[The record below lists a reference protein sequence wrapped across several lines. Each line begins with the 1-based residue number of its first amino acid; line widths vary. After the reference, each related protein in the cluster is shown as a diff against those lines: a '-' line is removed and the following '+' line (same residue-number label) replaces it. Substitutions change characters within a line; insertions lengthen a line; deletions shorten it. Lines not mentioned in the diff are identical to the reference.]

1 MDKKNTYPIALLVA
15 GLVLMGLGFAEV
27 VDEFWSGMGS
37 ALLVMGIIR
46 LLRFYRLKKN
56 DTYREKMETAVTD
69 ERNQFIRMKAWS
81 WAGYLF
87 IMVSAIATII
97 LKILG
102 QDLPGFQWCRVSDAG
117 AVLDFLFCSE
127 EKILTLKMP
136 SPL

>member
-1 MDKKNTYPIALLVA
+1 MDKKNIYPIALLVA
-15 GLVLMGLGFAEV
+15 GLLLIGLGCAEI

-37 ALLVMGIIR
+37 ALLVIGIIR

-56 DTYREKMETAVTD
+56 DSYREKMETAVTD

-97 LKILG
+97 LRILG
-102 QDLPGFQWCRVSDAG
+102 QDLLSQVASYSVCLMRGLYWVSYF
-117 AVLDFLFCSE
+117 VL
-127 EKILTLKMP
+127 KKKY
-136 SPL
+136 

>member
-37 ALLVMGIIR
+37 ALLVIGIIR

-56 DTYREKMETAVTD
+56 DSYREKMETAVTD
-69 ERNQFIRMKAWS
+69 ERNQFIRVKAWS

-87 IMVSAIATII
+87 IMVSAVATII
-97 LKILG
+97 FRVLG
-102 QDLPGFQWCRVSDAG
+102 QDLLSQFAG
-117 AVLDFLFCSE
+117 YTVCLLLVLYWGSYFV
-127 EKILTLKMP
+127 LKKKY
-136 SPL
+136 

>member
-1 MDKKNTYPIALLVA
+1 MDKKNIYPIALIVA
-15 GLVLMGLGFAEV
+15 GLALIGLGFVEI

-37 ALLVMGIIR
+37 ALLVIGIIR

-56 DTYREKMETAVTD
+56 EAYRDKMETAVTD

-97 LKILG
+97 FRVLG
-102 QDLPGFQWCRVSDAG
+102 QDLLCQVASG
-117 AVLDFLFCSE
+117 AVCLMLVLYWVSYFV
-127 EKILTLKMP
+127 LKKKY
-136 SPL
+136 

>member
-1 MDKKNTYPIALLVA
+1 MDKKNIYPIALIIA
-15 GLVLMGLGFAEV
+15 GLGLVGLGFAEI

-97 LKILG
+97 FRILG
-102 QDLPGFQWCRVSDAG
+102 QDLLSQFASYAVCLMLVLYWVSYF
-117 AVLDFLFCSE
+117 VL
-127 EKILTLKMP
+127 KKKY
-136 SPL
+136 

>member
-1 MDKKNTYPIALLVA
+1 MDKKNVYPIALIIA
-15 GLVLMGLGFAEV
+15 GLALIGLGFAEI

-37 ALLVMGIIR
+37 ALLVIGAIR

-56 DTYREKMETAVTD
+56 DGYREKMETAVTD

-97 LKILG
+97 FRILS
-102 QDLPGFQWCRVSDAG
+102 QDLLSQFASYAVCLMLVLYWVSYF
-117 AVLDFLFCSE
+117 VL
-127 EKILTLKMP
+127 KKKY
-136 SPL
+136 

>member
-1 MDKKNTYPIALLVA
+1 MDKKNTYPIALLAA
-15 GLVLMGLGFAEV
+15 GLVLMGLGFAEI

-37 ALLVMGIIR
+37 ALLVIGAIR

-56 DTYREKMETAVTD
+56 DSYREKMETAVTD

-97 LKILG
+97 FRILG
-102 QDLPGFQWCRVSDAG
+102 QDLLSQFTSY
-117 AVLDFLFCSE
+117 AVCLMLVLYWISYFVV
-127 EKILTLKMP
+127 KKKY
-136 SPL
+136 

>member
-1 MDKKNTYPIALLVA
+1 MDKKNIYPIALIIA
-15 GLVLMGLGFAEV
+15 GLVLFSLGFAEI

-56 DTYREKMETAVTD
+56 DSYREMTETAVTD

-102 QDLPGFQWCRVSDAG
+102 QDLLCQVSSG
-117 AVLDFLFCSE
+117 AVCLMLVLYWISYFV
-127 EKILTLKMP
+127 LKKKY
-136 SPL
+136 

>member
-1 MDKKNTYPIALLVA
+1 MDKKNIYPIVLIAA
-15 GLVLMGLGFAEV
+15 GLTLFGLGFAEI

-56 DTYREKMETAVTD
+56 DSYREKMETAVTD

-87 IMVSAIATII
+87 IICTALGTII
-97 LKILG
+97 FRILG
-102 QDLPGFQWCRVSDAG
+102 QDLLCQVSSG
-117 AVLDFLFCSE
+117 AVCLMLVLYWVSFFV
-127 EKILTLKMP
+127 LKKKY
-136 SPL
+136 

>member
-1 MDKKNTYPIALLVA
+1 MDKKNIYPIALIIA
-15 GLVLMGLGFAEV
+15 GLGLVGLGFAEI

-102 QDLPGFQWCRVSDAG
+102 QDLLCQVAGFAVCLMLVLYWVSYF
-117 AVLDFLFCSE
+117 VL
-127 EKILTLKMP
+127 KKKY
-136 SPL
+136 